1 MTNPALVLAMGEC
14 RVDKERDRH
23 GNEEQ
28 RVQLGKIMDSLFQR
42 AVIGDD
48 EFDVWILSESEI
60 YQVMS
65 TR

>member
-1 MTNPALVLAMGEC
+1 MTNPALLLDMGKC
-14 RVDKERDRH
+14 RVDKEIDRH
-23 GNEEQ
+23 GKEEQ
-28 RVQLGKIMDSLFQR
+28 RAQRGKIMDSLFQR